1 MGLLVITNF
10 EPYGQCMKTT
20 AKLITVGN
28 SRGIRLPKKALEE
41 SGLTDEVELETGNN
55 EIIIRSKRAIRE
67 GWEDAY
73 AQMAKLGEDRL
84 LLGEQPVSEWDK
96 NEWQW

>member
-1 MGLLVITNF
+1 
-10 EPYGQCMKTT
+10 MKTT
-20 AKLITVGN
+20 AKIITIGN

-55 EIIIRSKRAIRE
+55 ELIIRSKRAIRE

-73 AQMAKLGEDRL
+73 IKMAQLGEDRL
-84 LLGEQPVSEWDK
+84 LLGEQPASEWDK
-96 NEWQW
+96 NEWLW